1 MNLEDMYMSTV
12 AGFGMTT
19 ATPTQRAICRA
30 IEGRAIDDLA
40 SDSQVM
46 AAFGGAEAIA
56 ALPRHPPLEF
66 DLLAGI
72 RTGKSQIA
80 ACRALQLSQIVDV
93 STLAAGEVPRVSILS
108 LDLDKSDVVLEHLMG
123 AINSKP
129 ALQKLLL
136 GPPTGRSI
144 LVRHPSGRPIE
155 IACVAGA
162 RAGGAVVS
170 RWSAGCIFDEY
181 ARMQSSVDGTVVN
194 YDDARRAVLGRLLP
208 GATVLSIG
216 SPWAPS
222 GAAFERF
229 NERFAKPSEDHVVV
243 RARADSMNL
252 FWWTAERI
260 ERLRRQNDTAFV
272 TDVEAG
278 FADPSSS
285 CLAQSDVRYAVR
297 KDGPAVLPPRS
308 GVWLVAAMD
317 PGARGNAW
325 TLTLL
330 ASSRDAE
337 GTDRFEVAIAKE
349 WRGSSMAPLSPGHV
363 LTQIRQLLAPW
374 GLRRVY
380 TDQHSADA
388 IRDLGARVGLEV
400 SIRTVV
406 PGNQREDRPVNPL
419 TIHKNDMM
427 EGLAAAFQTRVMSI
441 PDDRTLIS
449 DLLSIRRVVTRMGVS
464 YDLPTTADGRH
475 ADYAPAIAM
484 ALAIFPGSQER
495 ARAVAFQAQTD
506 RYDAMWALL
515 GRAPDPPAVAEM
527 SPAKRD
533 AALRHLASGGSE
545 DAIHETI
552 WTRIARVQQQ
562 ERDAAQAARAAE
574 KGTS

>member
-1 MNLEDMYMSTV
+1 MLSINVLS
-12 AGFGMTT
+12 AG
-19 ATPTQRAICRA
+19 ATY
-30 IEGRAIDDLA
+30 G
-40 SDSQVM
+40 
-46 AAFGGAEAIA
+46 
-56 ALPRHPPLEF
+56 H
-66 DLLAGI
+66 LAG
-72 RTGKSQIA
+72 TM
-80 ACRALQLSQIVDV
+80 
-93 STLAAGEVPRVSILS
+93 LARPVLRSLLIGEPGGES
-108 LDLDKSDVVLEHLMG
+108 
-123 AINSKP
+123 
-129 ALQKLLL
+129 LLL
-136 GPPTGRSI
+136 
-144 LVRHPSGRPIE
+144 RHPSGRAVE
-155 IACVAGA
+155 VCVAAGA
-162 RAGGAVVS
+162 RAGANVVS
-170 RWSAGCIFDEY
+170 VWLTGVAFEEYPRQAGE
-181 ARMQSSVDGTVVN
+181 AQGAAVN
-194 YDDARRAVLGRLLP
+194 YDSQLSAASGRVVD
-208 GATVLSIG
+208 GGQILSVG
-216 SPWAPS
+216 SPWAPF
-222 GAAFERF
+222 GPAFERHATSF
-229 NERFAKPSEDHVVV
+229 GKPSPERVVIK
-243 RARADSMNL
+243 ATGPMMNPT
-252 FWWTAERI
+252 WWTPARCESLQRS
-260 ERLRRQNDTAFV
+260 NPTAYT
-272 TDVEAG
+272 TDVLAE

-285 CLAQSDVRYAVR
+285 CLAQSDVRHAVR

-325 TLTLL
+325 TLALL
-330 ASSRDAE
+330 ASSRDAD